1 MIVDVQGFIQ
11 SKMLGDPANKNAML
25 VVVVVVVVAVVVVW
39 YVCFCN
45 MGACL

>member
-1 MIVDVQGFIQ
+1 MIVDVQGFIR
-11 SKMLGDPANKNAML
+11 SKMLGDAANKNAML